1 MIFFIEKTDSPR
13 NIPDIITPKTGIEN
27 ANIVTFP
34 TGLYFNSSVHI
45 LKAAADSAAK
55 YKRRQAAFKEYTCTR
70 PHIDIP
76 IIIISRLP
84 NNI

>member
-45 LKAAADSAAK
+45 LKATADSAAK

-70 PHIDIP
+70 PPMQIP

>member
-45 LKAAADSAAK
+45 LKAAADSAGT
-55 YKRRQAAFKEYTCTR
+55 Y
-70 PHIDIP
+70 
-76 IIIISRLP
+76 
-84 NNI
+84 